1 MPIIDFASLA
11 EDLKNPWKSSI
22 IGNVGPAKIKVV
34 RMDQRPL
41 DEETHDYNE
50 ALLVLDGSLRLQVDG
65 AQITVLPGQMY
76 LAIAGTPHTVLPGSH
91 GTLVIIDV

>member
-41 DEETHDYNE
+41 AH
-50 ALLVLDGSLRLQVDG
+50 
-65 AQITVLPGQMY
+65 
-76 LAIAGTPHTVLPGSH
+76 H
-91 GTLVIIDV
+91 VIQKS